1 MYPVL
6 LHHHVVEHR
15 QRLMAEAAVR
25 RARLQRP
32 ALRVRRSELRQNVG
46 FRLVEAGL
54 RLALAQ
60 GDDMPELRRSA

>member
-1 MYPVL
+1 MHPVQ
-6 LHHHVVEHR
+6 LHHHITEHR
-15 QRLMAEAAVR
+15 QRLMAEAVAR
-25 RARLQRP
+25 RTHPPRP